1 MPEIFEQW
9 FAQAPTVVVL
19 LIIFFTMRTDV
30 KELLIAILR
39 LLEICMG
46 DSQNDGANGK
56 NAPD

>member
-46 DSQNDGANGK
+46 DSQNDGTNGK
-56 NAPD
+56 DRLN